1 MRDLQAGTTN
11 HDQLLAYALAAH
23 YLLLRGGGN
32 DHALRQLAG
41 ARGRLGGLTAA
52 CFLLY
57 RPHEQN
63 AVSVNS
69 FIFETAPILI
79 QQLSRRTHR
88 ERVTLEGRIGGRVD
102 WSSTFK
108 ARHSE
113 EANPAVFVC
122 LQNSRL
128 FERPENHLFKFML
141 ERIRNCLDRVPI
153 ELRGW
158 QLWRR
163 GVDAGQAAQPLK
175 LASYLETLAHH
186 VRILSGHISLREV
199 RVPTSIKAEHLV
211 AARASKNHLYS
222 VVADLYE
229 LYRGAVDAPTPE
241 TWLQVVAQTLPLP
254 PGADELGQLIAKP

>member
-1 MRDLQAGTTN
+1 MRDLQAGSN
-11 HDQLLAYALAAH
+11 HDPLLAYVLAVH
-23 YLLLRGGGN
+23 YLLMRGGGN
-32 DHALRQLAG
+32 DHALHQLAG
-41 ARGRLGGLTAA
+41 ARGRFGGLTAA

-57 RPHEQN
+57 RPREEK

-88 ERVTLEGRIGGRVD
+88 ERVTLEGRISGKVD

-113 EANPAVFVC
+113 EANPAIFVC

-141 ERIRNCLDRVPI
+141 DRIRNCLDRVPS

-163 GVDAGQAAQPLK
+163 GANAGQEVQPLK
-175 LASYLETLAHH
+175 LETYLETLAHH
-186 VRILSGHISLREV
+186 VRVLSGHISLREV
-199 RVPTSIKAEHLV
+199 RLPTSIKAEHLV

-222 VVADLYE
+222 MVADLYE
-229 LYRGAVDAPTPE
+229 LYRGAVETPTPE
-241 TWLQVVAQTLPLP
+241 RWLQVVAPTLPLP
-254 PGADELGQLIAKP
+254 PGADEVGHLIAAP